1 MVPGRAGV
9 GRGGDGLSGATAA
22 RGILADVKIGV
33 RAYWRFIVAPG
44 GARDT
49 ASG

>member
-1 MVPGRAGV
+1 MRDRLPG
-9 GRGGDGLSGATAA
+9 GAPPHGMFT
-22 RGILADVKIGV
+22 DVNIGV

-44 GARDT
+44 GAGDA

>member
-1 MVPGRAGV
+1 MVTPEGRAAA
-9 GRGGDGLSGATAA
+9 GGDGLSGATAA